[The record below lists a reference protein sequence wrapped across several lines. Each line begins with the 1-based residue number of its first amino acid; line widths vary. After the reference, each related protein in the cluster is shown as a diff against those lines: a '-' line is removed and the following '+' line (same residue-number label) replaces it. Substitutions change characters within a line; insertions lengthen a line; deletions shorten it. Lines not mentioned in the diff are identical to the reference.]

1 MTKQQHLSWS
11 SCATSTAHNTRPRR
25 GSGSSQT
32 TRSFYPLHRSIT
44 DEESYADKPSPITRF
59 VSKLLGLGTSS
70 SSSSS
75 SNHKRRPPLAH
86 KSHSTTSITKGGSVI
101 SSASTVHCDNTTTAP
116 SVDLGVF
123 DWKQIS
129 PTDSS
134 NSSTCSNDSAFCC
147 DQNQKRQSCS
157 CPASPPPPLPA
168 TNSTI
173 NSAAV
178 DALVSAAS
186 QLEQHNKK
194 QRLVDFLDIM
204 EPPKLMG
211 RHPDTEPVLDALVAE
226 QIRSYLPRRY
236 RLSST
241 WSLIY
246 SLDQHGASMSTLYRL
261 AKRNRGPCVLAIKDD
276 NDSIFG
282 AFLNESIK
290 GNKNSYYGNGE
301 CFLWKFCRATNTLKV
316 FPWTGKNEYMILSE
330 TDFIAIGGGDGKFG
344 LWIKDSLYEGY
355 SEQCPTFDNE
365 PLSTTPDFHCIELEI
380 FSLG

>member
-11 SCATSTAHNTRPRR
+11 SCATSATSNTRRRR

-70 SSSSS
+70 STTPPSSSSS
-75 SNHKRRPPLAH
+75 SNHRRRPPLAH

-101 SSASTVHCDNTTTAP
+101 SSASTVHCDNNNTTP
-116 SVDLGVF
+116 SVDLAVL
-123 DWKQIS
+123 DWKQVS
-129 PTDSS
+129 PTNSS
-134 NSSTCSNDSAFCC
+134 YSSTCSNDSAFCC
-147 DQNQKRQSCS
+147 DQNQKRLSCS

-168 TNSTI
+168 TNTTTTI

-186 QLEQHNKK
+186 QLEQQNKK

-204 EPPKLMG
+204 EPPKLTG
-211 RHPDTEPVLDALVAE
+211 RRPDTEPVLDALVAE

-236 RLSST
+236 RLSNT

-246 SLDQHGASMSTLYRL
+246 SLDQHGSSMATLYRL
-261 AKRNRGPCVLAIKDD
+261 AKRSRGPCVLAIKDD
-276 NDSIFG
+276 NDSATRIHITATVNVF
-282 AFLNESIK
+282 
-290 GNKNSYYGNGE
+290 YG
-301 CFLWKFCRATNTLKV
+301 R
-316 FPWTGKNEYMILSE
+316 KNEYMILSE

-365 PLSTTPDFHCIELEI
+365 PLSTTSDFHCIELEL
-380 FSLG
+380 FALG

>member
-1 MTKQQHLSWS
+1 MLF
-11 SCATSTAHNTRPRR
+11 
-25 GSGSSQT
+25 
-32 TRSFYPLHRSIT
+32 SFTI
-44 DEESYADKPSPITRF
+44 
-59 VSKLLGLGTSS
+59 GLGTSS

-226 QIRSYLPRRY
+226 QVSHHLNIHPQGV
-236 RLSST
+236 
-241 WSLIY
+241 IY
-246 SLDQHGASMSTLYRL
+246 
-261 AKRNRGPCVLAIKDD
+261 KIW
-276 NDSIFG
+276 F
-282 AFLNESIK
+282 
-290 GNKNSYYGNGE
+290 
-301 CFLWKFCRATNTLKV
+301 
-316 FPWTGKNEYMILSE
+316 
-330 TDFIAIGGGDGKFG
+330 
-344 LWIKDSLYEGY
+344 
-355 SEQCPTFDNE
+355 
-365 PLSTTPDFHCIELEI
+365 
-380 FSLG
+380 